1 MANVLR
7 VSIRV
12 TLPRGNLT
20 ECEDIVREVLD
31 LDDDSSGLHLSSVPH
46 GKKVDLLIEG
56 TDAVEAATL
65 MEVVFHLQQRGA
77 NFRRCEAYDID
88 NMNRVDLRP
97 GLNYEPHV
105 AAPPDTWVRCT
116 GVGRVHVLFGVPKR
130 AQYMLTDAA
139 LVPGKTIEATGM
151 GAYAEEPISML
162 LFTDGTCHGFV
173 QPFGLGP
180 QDDQKTI

>member
-7 VSIRV
+7 VSIQA
-12 TLPRGNLT
+12 TLPRDKLT
-20 ECEDIVREVLD
+20 ESEDIVREVLD

-46 GKKVDLLIEG
+46 GEKVDLLIEG
-56 TDAVEAATL
+56 METVHADVL
-65 MEVVFHLQQRGA
+65 MEAVFHLKQRGA
-77 NFRRCEAYDID
+77 KIRRAKAYDID
-88 NMNRVDLRP
+88 NMRRVDLRP

-116 GVGRVHVLFGVPKR
+116 GVGRVRVLFGVPKR
-130 AQYMLTDAA
+130 AQYELTDAA

-180 QDDQKTI
+180 QDDPPTT